1 MQSLL
6 IGYPMKADGINN
18 EFQLVDYQLTELK
31 FELLKLK
38 KRSED
43 EINGLKRQLA
53 ELQNKQ

>member
-1 MQSLL
+1 
-6 IGYPMKADGINN
+6 MKADGINN